1 MTELSKIFSH
11 LSRDLFIYFL
21 TGFVVFIDL
30 AYLDYLFNSAS
41 TFHYVKKI
49 PYWTISSIIIA
60 FAIGHLVFAIMYIVF
75 ECSKFERW
83 LKKKLFPVKD
93 DNDNPIAFTIDFEKE
108 ITIFANKIDLHDQ
121 FIERH
126 TQLYLMRWN
135 FAAGMMFSGLTNI
148 IVQIYFHFI
157 CVLTVLSILLILLGF
172 LIYILSLR
180 TEKDCFD
187 RITKIADSIR
197 QT

>member
-21 TGFVVFIDL
+21 TGFIVVIDL
-30 AYLDYLFNSAS
+30 VYLDYLFNSAI
-41 TFHYVKKI
+41 TFQHVKTI
-49 PYWTISSIIIA
+49 PYWTIGMTIIA
-60 FAIGHLVFAIMYIVF
+60 FTIGHLVFALMYFVF
-75 ECSKFERW
+75 ECSKFESW
-83 LKKKLFPVKD
+83 LKKKLFPIKD
-93 DNDNPIAFTIDFEKE
+93 SNDNPIAFVIDFENE
-108 ITIFANKIDLHDQ
+108 ITTFLNKKDLHEQ

-135 FAAGMMFSGLTNI
+135 FAGGMIFSGLTNI
-148 IVQIYFHFI
+148 IFQIYFHFI
-157 CVLTVLSILLILLGF
+157 FVFTVVSILLILLGF
-172 LIYILSLR
+172 LVYILSLR

-187 RITKIADSIR
+187 RITKIADSIK